1 MIDVIYKTVKPS
13 HLKKLQIIQNTKN
26 LILQVIFIFSDWS
39 LIKLIIISSTP
50 FCYWGEKIFERMPP
64 EEWVISSCLV
74 RDYKNLGASFERGG
88 AWVKM
93 PLINVF
99 CRNVNSINLNK
110 IFERKFNKHFGERI
124 IKP

>member
-13 HLKKLQIIQNTKN
+13 HLKKLQIIQNIKN

-50 FCYWGEKIFERMPP
+50 FCCWGEKIFERMPP
-64 EEWVISSCLV
+64 EEWVIFSCLV

-93 PLINVF
+93 PLVNVF
-99 CRNVNSINLNK
+99 CRNVNAINLNK